1 MSHTHQVL
9 AVEGNLPKNGV
20 AQKIAARE
28 IQVIADARKE
38 LAENALGEL
47 RVRKRAHSHLLLP
60 NELVHDGVDS
70 VHIRPTRQSQMGA
83 KRVKTANDLRAVL
96 SIVPVPHHLLCTVLQ

>member
-47 RVRKRAHSHLLLP
+47 RVRKRAALP
-60 NELVHDGVDS
+60 PSSPE
-70 VHIRPTRQSQMGA
+70 
-83 KRVKTANDLRAVL
+83 
-96 SIVPVPHHLLCTVLQ
+96 